1 MLTDVKD
8 VQAWVASVI
17 GTRYEASRGAF
28 VETPA
33 LNETFIVGINQAGGR
48 SLPHVLYRNF
58 RIVLIGRRS
67 KRSDA
72 AQIEQ
77 DANAL
82 IKEVIRPDRQHPL
95 PCGAGGMRLVADAA
109 GVQYTTTD
117 RAYYN
122 LTIELL
128 I

>member
-1 MLTDVKD
+1 MLTKIEQ
-8 VQAWVASVI
+8 VQEWIAAVI
-17 GTRYEASRGAF
+17 GPRYTPSRGSF
-28 VETPA
+28 LEIPETA
-33 LNETFIVGINQAGGR
+33 GLFISGVTQAGGR
-48 SLPHVLYRNF
+48 STPHILYRNF

-72 AQIEQ
+72 AQVEI
-77 DANAL
+77 DADLL
-82 IKEVIRPDRQHPL
+82 IKEITRPDRQHDI

>member
-28 VETPA
+28 EETPA
-33 LNETFIVGINQAGGR
+33 LNETFIVGINQSGGR

-77 DANAL
+77 DANA
-82 IKEVIRPDRQHPL
+82 
-95 PCGAGGMRLVADAA
+95 
-109 GVQYTTTD
+109 
-117 RAYYN
+117 
-122 LTIELL
+122 
-128 I
+128 